1 MEESPIKQKN
11 RETILEPGQ
20 MLLFKNDDAGS
31 KPQDQDAM
39 DNFIGNYKD
48 QVSDE
53 GEDQLLAE
61 LD

>member
-1 MEESPIKQKN
+1 
-11 RETILEPGQ
+11 